1 MNTFLRDLLHLLRR
15 SRHDADL
22 HEEIETHRALRQA
35 ALERDGLG
43 SDDAA
48 WASRRAM
55 GNMTLAVE
63 EVRDVWVSRAVD
75 QLRQDIRIAVRG
87 LRRNPVFTLV
97 AIATLALGIGANTAL
112 FSIFNGLILRPLPVR
127 DPGRLALLLDGS
139 WSYPIWAEV
148 KARENDLFDGAVA
161 WANERF
167 DLSRGGQSAFVDGAH
182 VSGNFFEVLGVSAVR
197 GRMLTPS
204 DDTAAAPDGPVA
216 VISHRFWREQFAG
229 ADDVIGRQI
238 TLQRR
243 AFTVVG
249 VMPPG
254 FFGVDVGR
262 MTDVMLPFA
271 AEPLMR
277 GEESQLAS
285 VDSSWLNMIVRRKP
299 GQSLEQ
305 ANAALRGV
313 QPQIRAATMSGIS
326 ATRVARYLTRPLT
339 LEDAATGRSSLR
351 SEFETPLIAMIVA
364 VALLLLVA
372 CTNIA
377 SLLVA
382 RVLARHRELSVRMA
396 LGGSRLR
403 LARLLFIES
412 LIVAIAGAS
421 LGLVFA
427 RWSGALLVR
436 QLSTWEGDVSVELAL
451 DWRVLGFSVA
461 LACASAIVAGVA
473 PALGLRSVA
482 AGEALKDAGRGLAGD
497 RRFAVRGTL
506 VVAQIAMS
514 LMLVTAAGLFLRS
527 FASLNQLPL
536 GFVPEPLLIAE
547 LDLQASDAPPAPPD
561 LTIEQ
566 RGPRAER
573 LRDAAAAVPGVR
585 SASLSRVSLLTGG
598 GWGANRV
605 AVDDGPMPVEDLSAN
620 RLWRN
625 ATSPGWFDTMGTPL
639 VSGRDFT
646 DADRVGAPLVAIVNH
661 AFVRRYQLGQQP
673 IGRTVRIGLSNGERR
688 YEIVGV
694 VGDSAYTEPRDGMMA
709 TMYVPLAQ
717 VQPLGETVILTINST
732 PPRKVRA
739 AGTPAADRGQR
750 AAVEREVAAALAR
763 TEPAIAFVFRT
774 FDQFIDARITQERL
788 IAMLS
793 SFFGG
798 LALLLAGI
806 GLYGIVA
813 QAVRARQS
821 EIGLRLALGAQPSG
835 IVRLIFHRVSVLL
848 QGSRSDSQAV
858 SGRRGFWGRCCFRWR
873 PAIRRRSRLRP
884 VCWWLR
890 GCWRPGCRRGAL
902 HGSILRPSSAKGRVA
917 HTSRPPPLS
926 AHGIPKR
933 STTSPNRCA
942 QKLCCRGT
950 VTSPPSASC
959 VKMRSAAAT
968 SSRLS

>member
-1 MNTFLRDLLHLLRR
+1 MKTFLRDLLHLLRR

-22 HEEIETHRALRQA
+22 REEIETHRALRQA

-43 SDDAA
+43 AYDAE

-63 EVRDVWVSRAVD
+63 DARDVWISRAID
-75 QLRQDIRIAVRG
+75 HLWQDIRIAVRG
-87 LRRNPVFTLV
+87 LRKNPVFTLV
-97 AIATLALGIGANTAL
+97 AITTLALGIGANTAL
-112 FSIFNGLILRPLPVR
+112 FSIFNGLMLRPLPVR

-139 WSYPIWAEV
+139 WSYPVWAEIQ
-148 KARENDLFDGAVA
+148 ARENDLFDGAIA
-161 WANERF
+161 WANESF
-167 DLSRGGQSAFVDGAH
+167 NLSRGGRSEFVDGAH
-182 VSGNFFEVLGVSAVR
+182 VSRRFFEVLGVSAVR
-197 GRMLTPS
+197 GRMLTPA
-204 DDTAAAPDGPVA
+204 DDAAGAPSFDSAQDAPSASRGADGPVA
-216 VISHRFWREQFAG
+216 VISHRFWRGHFAG
-229 ADDVIGRQI
+229 ADDVVGRQI

-243 AFTVVG
+243 TFTIVG

-262 MTDVMLPFA
+262 MTDVMLPFS

-277 GEESQLAS
+277 GQETQLAS
-285 VDSSWLNMIVRRKP
+285 VSSSWLNIIVRRKP

-313 QPQIRAATMSGIS
+313 QPQIRTATMGGIS

-339 LEDAATGRSSLR
+339 LEDAATGRSPLR
-351 SEFETPLIAMIVA
+351 ATFETPLVAMIAA

-396 LGGSRLR
+396 LGGSRGR
-403 LARLLFIES
+403 LARLLFTES
-412 LIVAIAGAS
+412 LLVAIAGAA
-421 LGLVFA
+421 LGLLFA

-436 QLSTWEGDVSVELAL
+436 QLSTWEGDVSLELAL
-451 DWRVLGFSVA
+451 DWRVLGFSVVV
-461 LACASAIVAGVA
+461 ACASAIIAGVA
-473 PALGLRSVA
+473 PALGLRNVA

-497 RRFAVRGTL
+497 RGFAVRGAL
-506 VVAQIAMS
+506 VIAQIAMS

-547 LDLQASDAPPAPPD
+547 LDLQATGAPID
-561 LTIEQ
+561 Q
-566 RGPRAER
+566 RGARAER
-573 LRDAAAAVPGVR
+573 LRAAAAAVPGVR

-605 AVDDGPMPVEDLSAN
+605 AVDDGPMPAEDLSAN

-639 VSGRDFT
+639 ISGRDFT
-646 DADRVGAPLVAIVNH
+646 VADRIGAPLVAIVNP

-673 IGRTVRIGLSNGERR
+673 LGRTVRIGMSSGERR

-717 VQPLGETVILTINST
+717 VQPLGETVILTIN
-732 PPRKVRA
+732 
-739 AGTPAADRGQR
+739 ADRGQR
-750 AAVEREVAAALAR
+750 ATVERGIAAAL
-763 TEPAIAFVFRT
+763 TGTDPAIAFVFRT
-774 FDQFIDARITQERL
+774 FNQFIDARITQERL

-813 QAVRARQS
+813 QAVRARQA
-821 EIGLRLALGAQPSG
+821 EIGLRLALGAAPAG
-835 IVRLIFHRVSVLL
+835 IVRLVFGRIGVLIASGLALGLVSSLWAATFVRPLLFQVEPRDPLTFAGAASVLVAAGIL
-848 QGSRSDSQAV
+848 AAWLPARRA
-858 SGRRGFWGRCCFRWR
+858 GRLD
-873 PAIRRRSRLRP
+873 PSTVLRE
-884 VCWWLR
+884 
-890 GCWRPGCRRGAL
+890 G
-902 HGSILRPSSAKGRVA
+902 
-917 HTSRPPPLS
+917 
-926 AHGIPKR
+926 
-933 STTSPNRCA
+933 
-942 QKLCCRGT
+942 
-950 VTSPPSASC
+950 
-959 VKMRSAAAT
+959 
-968 SSRLS
+968 

>member
-1 MNTFLRDLLHLLRR
+1 MSALLRR
-15 SRHDADL
+15 LMYFLGRPRHDADL
-22 HEEIETHRALRQA
+22 RDEIEAHRAHRQD
-35 ALERDGLG
+35 ALERDGLA
-43 SDDAA
+43 SDAAA
-48 WASRRAM
+48 WASQRAM
-55 GNMTLAVE
+55 GNVALAVE
-63 EVRDVWVSRAVD
+63 DVRGVWVSGAVD
-75 QLRQDIRIAVRG
+75 QLSQDIRIAVRG
-87 LRRNPVFTLV
+87 LRRNPGFTLV
-97 AIATLALGIGANTAL
+97 AITTLALGIGANTAL
-112 FSIFNGLILRPLPVR
+112 FSIFDGLILRPLPVR
-127 DPGRLALLLDGS
+127 DPSRLALLLDGS
-139 WSYPIWAEV
+139 WSYPIWAEID
-148 KARENDLFDGAVA
+148 ARQNDLFDGAIA
-161 WANERF
+161 WADERF

-182 VSGNFFEVLGVSAVR
+182 VSGRFFEVLGVTAVR
-197 GRMLTPS
+197 GRMLTPA
-204 DDTAAAPDGPVA
+204 DDAADAPDGPVA
-216 VISHRFWREQFAG
+216 VVSHRFWREHFAG
-229 ADDVIGRQI
+229 ADDAIGRQI

-262 MTDVMLPFA
+262 MADVMLPFA

-277 GEESQLAS
+277 GQESQLAS
-285 VDSSWLNMIVRRKP
+285 VGSSWLDMMVRRKP

-313 QPQIRAATMSGIS
+313 QPQIRAATVSGV
-326 ATRVARYLTRPLT
+326 APARAARYLRRPLT
-339 LEDAATGRSSLR
+339 LVDAATGKSSLR
-351 SEFETPLIAMIVA
+351 SEFEKPLIAMIVA
-364 VALLLLVA
+364 VGLLLLVA

-377 SLLVA
+377 SLFVA
-382 RVLARHRELSVRMA
+382 RVLARRRELSVRMA
-396 LGGSRLR
+396 LGGSRGR
-403 LARLLFIES
+403 LARLLFAES
-412 LIVAIAGAS
+412 LMVAMAGAA

-436 QLSTWEGDVSVELAL
+436 QLSTWESDVSLELAL

-461 LACASAIVAGVA
+461 LACASAIAAGVA

-527 FASLNQLPL
+527 FSSLNQLPL

-547 LDLQASDAPPAPPD
+547 LDLQASDAP
-561 LTIEQ
+561 IEQ

-573 LRDAAAAVPGVR
+573 LRAAAAAVPGVR

-605 AVDDGPMPVEDLSAN
+605 AVDDGLMPVEDLSAN

-625 ATSPGWFDTMGTPL
+625 ATTPGWFDTMGTPL

-646 DADRVGAPLVAIVNH
+646 DADRVGAPLVAIVNQ

-688 YEIVGV
+688 YEIIGL
-694 VGDSAYTEPRDGMMA
+694 VGDSVYTSPRDGMMA

-717 VQPLGETVILTINST
+717 IEPRAFGEAVILTIN
-732 PPRKVRA
+732 A
-739 AGTPAADRGQR
+739 ARGQR
-750 AAVEREVAAALAR
+750 AAVERDVAAAIAR
-763 TEPAIAFVFRT
+763 AEPTIAFTFRT
-774 FDQFIDARITQERL
+774 FDQFIDATVTQERL

-813 QAVRARQS
+813 QAVRTRQG
-821 EIGLRLALGAQPSG
+821 EIGLRMALGAQPAG
-835 IVRLIFHRVSVLL
+835 IVRLVLRRVGVLIVVGL
-848 QGSRSDSQAV
+848 AV
-858 SGRRGFWGRCCFRWR
+858 GLAASLWAAQFLGPLLFQVEARDPATFAGAAGVLVAAGVMAAWLPARRAARLD
-873 PAIRRRSRLRP
+873 PAVVLRE
-884 VCWWLR
+884 
-890 GCWRPGCRRGAL
+890 G
-902 HGSILRPSSAKGRVA
+902 
-917 HTSRPPPLS
+917 
-926 AHGIPKR
+926 
-933 STTSPNRCA
+933 
-942 QKLCCRGT
+942 
-950 VTSPPSASC
+950 
-959 VKMRSAAAT
+959 
-968 SSRLS
+968 

>member
-1 MNTFLRDLLHLLRR
+1 MSALLRRLMYFLGR

-22 HEEIETHRALRQA
+22 RDEIESHRAHRQD
-35 ALERDGLG
+35 ALERDGLA
-43 SDDAA
+43 SDAAA
-48 WASRRAM
+48 WASQRAM
-55 GNMTLAVE
+55 GNVALTVE
-63 EVRDVWVSRAVD
+63 DVRDVWVSRAVD
-75 QLRQDIRIAVRG
+75 QLWQDIRIAVRG
-87 LRRNPVFTLV
+87 LRKNPGFTLV

-139 WSYPIWAEV
+139 WSYPVWAEI
-148 KARENDLFDGAVA
+148 KARENDLFDGAFA

-167 DLSRGGQSAFVDGAH
+167 DMSRGGQSAFVDGAH
-182 VSGNFFEVLGVSAVR
+182 VSGRFFEVLGVSAVR
-197 GRMLTPS
+197 GRMLTPA
-204 DDTAAAPDGPVA
+204 DDAAAAPDGPVA

-229 ADDVIGRQI
+229 ADDVIGRQV

-277 GEESQLAS
+277 GQESQLAS
-285 VDSSWLNMIVRRKP
+285 VGSSWLNMMVRRKL

-313 QPQIRAATMSGIS
+313 QPQIRAATVSGVA
-326 ATRVARYLTRPLT
+326 ATRAARYLTRPLT

-351 SEFETPLIAMIVA
+351 SEFERPLIAMIVA
-364 VALLLLVA
+364 VGLLLLVA

-382 RVLARHRELSVRMA
+382 RVLARRRELTVRMA
-396 LGGSRLR
+396 LGGSRGR
-403 LARLLFIES
+403 LARLLFTES
-412 LIVAIAGAS
+412 LIVAMAGAA

-427 RWSGALLVR
+427 RWSGALLVH
-436 QLSTWEGDVSVELAL
+436 QLSTWESDVSLELAL

-461 LACASAIVAGVA
+461 LASASAIVAGVA

-506 VVAQIAMS
+506 VVAQVAVS

-536 GFVPEPLLIAE
+536 GFVPEPLVIAE
-547 LDLQASDAPPAPPD
+547 LDLQASDAP
-561 LTIEQ
+561 IEQ

-620 RLWRN
+620 RLWCN
-625 ATSPGWFDTMGTPL
+625 ATGPGWFDTMGTPL

-688 YEIVGV
+688 YEIVGL
-694 VGDSAYTEPRDGMMA
+694 VGDSAYTSPRDGMMA

-717 VQPLGETVILTINST
+717 VQPLGETVILTIN
-732 PPRKVRA
+732 
-739 AGTPAADRGQR
+739 ADRGQR
-750 AAVEREVAAALAR
+750 AAVERDVAAALAR

-774 FDQFIDARITQERL
+774 FDQFIDATVTQERL

-798 LALLLAGI
+798 LALLLASI

-813 QAVRARQS
+813 QAVRARQA
-821 EIGLRLALGAQPSG
+821 EIGLRLALGAQPRG
-835 IVRLIFHRVSVLL
+835 IVRLVFHRVSVLVVAGL
-848 QGSRSDSQAV
+848 AIGLAGSLWAAQFLGPLLFHVEARD
-858 SGRRGFWGRCCFRWR
+858 
-873 PAIRRRSRLRP
+873 PA
-884 VCWWLR
+884 
-890 GCWRPGCRRGAL
+890 
-902 HGSILRPSSAKGRVA
+902 
-917 HTSRPPPLS
+917 TF
-926 AHGIPKR
+926 
-933 STTSPNRCA
+933 
-942 QKLCCRGT
+942 
-950 VTSPPSASC
+950 
-959 VKMRSAAAT
+959 AAAAGVLVAAGLLAAWLPARRAA
-968 SSRLS
+968 RLDPATVLREG